1 MPLFTAESL
10 GPVVTVLLILQPP
23 SLAAI
28 VRLLSVCVFSVCVAG
43 LRLAVPCETAPGDV
57 SAVIPRFSLVALAAL
72 CQLQLCEM
80 LLQVSN

>member
-28 VRLLSVCVFSVCVAG
+28 VRLLCVCVFSVCVAG

>member
-28 VRLLSVCVFSVCVAG
+28 VRLLCVCVQR
-43 LRLAVPCETAPGDV
+43 LRGRAAIGCAV
-57 SAVIPRFSLVALAAL
+57 
-72 CQLQLCEM
+72 
-80 LLQVSN
+80 